1 MEQKDIDIYEILKNE
16 EYGTELY
23 TPKCGRVWHSGMA
36 NDKDIAKAIWT
47 EDEAGRE
54 HFFDKNGK
62 IYKEGEILLFPS
74 KEMRDWS
81 KFFKKGD
88 VLVHRDANIHVI
100 FEGFKD
106 NRYTRFKG
114 KHYLRN
120 ECFEDYNKE
129 VSEMIT
135 FTFRKASDDEAQTYI
150 NSIEKFFCG
159 KLNRETLEIEKAQPD
174 FKDGD
179 IVSLEIRYIDSE
191 DVIAETYILH
201 GDYHNGENLN
211 FYAGYRDNITDKV
224 IYNSFVRPDKTSV
237 RKELLRYAT
246 KEEKQQLFDALEKE
260 GKRWDSEK
268 KQIVDLKP
276 AFEIGKLYV
285 FNEDDEDGELTI
297 IGKLIGKNE
306 SEDTLTFGNQYEIEN
321 EKFVT
326 DQTFDLRISVNK
338 ELREATE
345 NEVELF
351 NKHYAIWK
359 KEKEAKEQPAFKTFD
374 KVLVRDEEECEWIP
388 ALFVRDRG
396 EGANFR
402 YEVLSIK
409 SGKPSGFACCIPF
422 EGHENI
428 AFTDYDIENLP
439 F

>member
-1 MEQKDIDIYEILKNE
+1 MKVRIANNKNIQTMEQKDIDIYEILKDV

-23 TPKCGRVWHSGMA
+23 TSKCGRVWFSGMA
-36 NDKDIAKAIWT
+36 NDKDSAKAIWT

-62 IYKEGEILLFPS
+62 IDKEGEPLLFPS

-88 VLVHRDANIHVI
+88 VLVHRDDDIHVI

-106 NRYTRFKG
+106 NRYTMFKS
-114 KHYLRN
+114 KHYLWK
-120 ECFEDYNKE
+120 ECFEDYSKE
-129 VSEMIT
+129 QSEMVT
-135 FTFRKASDDEAQTYI
+135 FTFRKVSDDEAKTYI
-150 NSIEKFFCG
+150 NTIEKFLGG
-159 KLNRETLEIEKAQPD
+159 KLNRETLEIEKPV
-174 FKDGD
+174 K
-179 IVSLEIRYIDSE
+179 
-191 DVIAETYILH
+191 
-201 GDYHNGENLN
+201 
-211 FYAGYRDNITDKV
+211 
-224 IYNSFVRPDKTSV
+224 
-237 RKELLRYAT
+237 
-246 KEEKQQLFDALEKE
+246 
-260 GKRWDSEK
+260 
-268 KQIVDLKP
+268 
-276 AFEIGKLYV
+276 FEVGKLYV

-297 IGKLIGKNE
+297 IGELIAKNE

-351 NKHYAIWK
+351 NKHYDIWK
-359 KEKEAKEQPAFKTFD
+359 NGKEQPAFKTFD
-374 KVLVRDEEECEWIP
+374 KVLVRLGKEFKWLP
-388 ALFVRDRG
+388 ALFIRDRG
-396 EGANFR
+396 ESFTSR
-402 YEVLSIK
+402 YNVLPIH
-409 SGKPSGFACCIPF
+409 SGKPADFTSCIPF

>member
-1 MEQKDIDIYEILKNE
+1 MKRKDINIYEILKGV

-23 TPKCGRVWHSGMA
+23 TPMCGNVVFTCLPSNNETIRTE
-36 NDKDIAKAIWT
+36 KDLRIY
-47 EDEAGRE
+47 R
-54 HFFDKNGK
+54 FDKSGRWE
-62 IYKEGEILLFPS
+62 KEGEVMLFPS
-74 KEMRDWS
+74 NEMRDWS

-88 VLVHRDANIHVI
+88 VLVSNDSDSHIIFNGFSKNDYTT
-100 FEGFKD
+100 FEGKHWISVSKKRHVSCLNMQNVQDYHIEDNKD
-106 NRYTRFKG
+106 
-114 KHYLRN
+114 
-120 ECFEDYNKE
+120 
-129 VSEMIT
+129 S
-135 FTFRKASDDEAQTYI
+135 AQTYI
-150 NSIEKFFCG
+150 NAIEKFCGG
-159 KLNRETLEIEKAQPD
+159 KLNRKTLEIEKPQPE

-179 IVSLEIRYIDSE
+179 IVMSDSGAIVLVRGISLTRKIYYHAYMDNELYINQVEGEFFSRISRIKRFATDS
-191 DVIAETYILH
+191 
-201 GDYHNGENLN
+201 
-211 FYAGYRDNITDKV
+211 
-224 IYNSFVRPDKTSV
+224 
-237 RKELLRYAT
+237 
-246 KEEKQQLFDALEKE
+246 EKQQLFDALAKE

-297 IGKLIGKNE
+297 IGKLIDKNE
-306 SEDTLTFGNQYEIEN
+306 SEDTLTFDNQYEIEN

-374 KVLVRDEEECEWIP
+374 KVLVRCGEKFKWLP
-388 ALFVRDRG
+388 AFFVRDRG
-396 EGANFR
+396 EDFAAR
-402 YEVLSIK
+402 YNVLPLH
-409 SGKPSGFACCIPF
+409 SGKAADFTHCIPF

-428 AFTDYDIENLP
+428 AFTSYDIENLP